1 MAGYEFYLN
10 RAVTTEAQ
18 PDIHSGA
25 SGYFITPQKVLDP
38 HIFDGQ
44 HIKPAVRDHILGVLY
59 GFWRPR
65 FTNPHAW
72 STVWLAGSG
81 ISYQWAGDRGNGDL
95 DVLLG
100 VDYPRFYQDNPS
112 YQGLSEIEVSDL
124 VNSDLKSLLWPTTAT
139 TDFNGQT
146 YEVTYYLN
154 PDTTASSIQG
164 IHPYA
169 AYNLTHDRWDIR
181 PPELP
186 ADPRSLYP
194 AEWWN
199 AVQDE
204 QKQADMLV
212 GRYNLLRSQA
222 AQTPV
227 NSPAWHNAM
236 ASQKV
241 VVDHAKALFDAIHL
255 GRHAAFGPGGSGY
268 GDYANFRWQAHKQ
281 AGTVQALNS
290 IATMGSEARKA
301 NETSLYGGPLDDA
314 ATALAKAALWNTSHR
329 RQP

>member
-1 MAGYEFYLN
+1 MVGYEFYLN
-10 RAVTTEAQ
+10 RAATTDAQ

-25 SGYFITPQKVLDP
+25 SGYFSTPQKVLDP

-44 HIKPAVRDHILGVLY
+44 HIKRGVRDHILGVLY
-59 GFWRPR
+59 AFWHSR
-65 FTNPHAW
+65 FTGARAW

-100 VDYPRFYQDNPS
+100 VDFPRFYKDNPS
-112 YQGLSEIEVSDL
+112 YQGLSEEEVADL
-124 VNSDLKSLLWPTTAT
+124 VNTDLKNLLWPGTAT
-139 TDFNGQT
+139 TDFHGQT

-154 PDTTASSIQG
+154 PGTTADSIQG

-186 ADPRSLYP
+186 DDTRSLYP
-194 AEWWN
+194 DTWWK
-199 AVQDE
+199 AVEEE
-204 QKQADMLV
+204 QHQARQLV
-212 GRYNLLRSQA
+212 SRYNILRSQA
-222 AQTPV
+222 SQVAP
-227 NSPAWHNAM
+227 NSPAWNNAM
-236 ASQKV
+236 ASQKFV
-241 VVDHAKALFDAIHL
+241 VAAAKALFDSIHL
-255 GRHAAFGPGGSGY
+255 GRRTAFGAGGGGY
-268 GDYANFRWQAHKQ
+268 GDYANFRWQAHKE

-290 IATMGSEARKA
+290 LATMDSDARKA
-301 NETSLYGGPLDDA
+301 TETDLYGAPLDDA
-314 ATALAKAALWNTSHR
+314 TTALTNAALWNTPYR